1 MLNNVYFCSGVVY
14 RIPIEVVVDDKVVK
28 NGIYTRVLVA
38 WR

>member
-14 RIPIEVVVDDKVVK
+14 RIPIEVVVVVK
-28 NGIYTRVLVA
+28 DGIYTRVLVA